1 MEHRCIFAGFGG
13 QGLVSMGTLVA
24 YAGMVEGRQVTYSPS
39 YGIAMRGGMAN
50 CTVVVS
56 DDEIRSP
63 VVTDPS
69 VLVAMNEAALDC
81 LQSKVAEG
89 GWLFVNASLVD
100 KPVMRSDVK
109 AVYVNA
115 TGIALEQGDGRM
127 ANMAMLGAVM
137 KLAGVVSFESVT
149 RAIETTFSKKLHKL
163 IDGNLKVLKRGFED
177 AKQGRS

>member
-24 YAGMVEGRQVTYSPS
+24 YAGMVEGRQVTFSPS

-56 DDEIRSP
+56 DEEIRSP

-69 VLVAMNEAALDC
+69 VLVAMNEAAFDC
-81 LQSKVAEG
+81 LCEKVSEG
-89 GWLFVNASLVD
+89 GWLFLNSSLVH
-100 KPVMRSDVK
+100 KPVLRTDIK
-109 AVYVNA
+109 TAYVNA
-115 TGIALEQGDGRM
+115 TGIALEEGDGRM

-137 KLAGVVSFESVT
+137 KLAGVVSFDAVA
-149 RAIETTFSKKLHKL
+149 RAMKTTFSAKLHKL
-163 IDGNLKVLKRGFED
+163 VDGNLKVMKRGFDE
-177 AKQGRS
+177 ANLGRS